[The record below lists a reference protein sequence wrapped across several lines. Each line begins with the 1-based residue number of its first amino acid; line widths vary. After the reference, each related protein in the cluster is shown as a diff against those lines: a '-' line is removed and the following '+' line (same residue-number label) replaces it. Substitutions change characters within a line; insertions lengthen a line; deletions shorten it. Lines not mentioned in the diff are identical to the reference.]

1 MKPWRGRAVKRL
13 TRSGS
18 DMVGP
23 ETGCPGHG
31 KSGLRL
37 PMRRPWVVALAA
49 LAVVLI
55 LPGSG
60 QTGEP
65 GDAGGADAPAA
76 QNPAPETAPGEAA
89 APAAAP
95 EAADTAAPAAPAP
108 PPGQLPAEP
117 AGARVFELGEIVVSG
132 DKLAAGSVATQT
144 EVTRED
150 FMLRGVNN
158 VADALRYIPGGKVSF
173 SRGSLSGNGK
183 DEELIRLRGYE
194 TTDAM
199 ILVDGMPLT
208 EPYMKRVDLSQVLLD
223 NVAKIKVI
231 KGPSSVLYGAN
242 TAGGIVNI
250 VTEKGQG
257 FRSLLDQRFGDYMS
271 FRTLAQNQGARG
283 PVDYVIGGSYDTS
296 DGYAISRSF
305 PGVLLQPDVLRENSD
320 YDRYNVAGRVGS
332 EIGRY
337 GSVSVGGGTYSFD
350 GGVPYPM
357 NDFNPTLWRKGWDR
371 WYVNAFAEWFATD
384 NLGVKGQFFY
394 NRFENEIRTYTDTSF
409 RQISDGGRAVS
420 THDNQVFGYFLNPW
434 WDLGRWSFLRGG
446 IRYENDRVETQD
458 EVGGIWDHYSAEVFT
473 VSLEDEVRPLE
484 GFRVGSLRSLR
495 LVAGVGYNLYHKV
508 EAFAGGG
515 LKAPGEDTD
524 SVDFQAGLLYQPIP
538 QIELHAAVARKTS
551 FPNMQQLY
559 APEGGNPDLKT
570 QTGLNYEV
578 GVEGAYGDRYAG
590 GSLVLFRSDVDNL
603 ISRKEFGNWW
613 EYQNVDRALLQ
624 GLELTAFW
632 HPWACLGL
640 YVNYTYLDAQNRNT
654 GQALDFRPPNVVNFE
669 ARYQAA
675 FGLTAGAIYG
685 YTSSQTY
692 EPKEQPGVLEEL
704 PASGL
709 WEIYVAQKFPFRKEP
724 QRYVEV
730 YVDVENLLD
739 EYYEES
745 PGKPSPGRM
754 VWVGLRGA
762 F

>member
-1 MKPWRGRAVKRL
+1 MRPAGRAAAVFL
-13 TRSGS
+13 
-18 DMVGP
+18 
-23 ETGCPGHG
+23 
-31 KSGLRL
+31 
-37 PMRRPWVVALAA
+37 AL
-49 LAVVLI
+49 LF
-55 LPGSG
+55 LPGLG
-60 QTGEP
+60 LAGEP
-65 GDAGGADAPAA
+65 GAAESTDAAAGEAPA
-76 QNPAPETAPGEAA
+76 PDRAPGDVT
-89 APAAAP
+89 APAAA
-95 EAADTAAPAAPAP
+95 EAP
-108 PPGQLPAEP
+108 QEP
-117 AGARVFELGEIVVSG
+117 AGGARVFELGEIVVTDS
-132 DKLAAGSVATQT
+132 KLAAGSVATQT

-158 VADALRYIPGGKVSF
+158 AADALRYIPGGKVSF

-194 TTDAM
+194 TTDTM

-208 EPYMKRVDLSQVLLD
+208 EPYMKRVDLSQILLD

-271 FRTLAQNQGARG
+271 FRTLAQNQGAHG

-305 PGVLLQPDVLRENSD
+305 PGVLLQPDILRENSD
-320 YDRYNVAGRVGS
+320 YDRTNVTGRVGS

-337 GSVSVGGGTYSFD
+337 GTVSVGGGYYSFD

-357 NDFNPTLWRKGWDR
+357 NDFDPTLWRKAWDR
-371 WYVNAFAEWFATD
+371 WFVNAFAEWFATD
-384 NLGVKGQFFY
+384 SLGVKGQFFY
-394 NRFENEIRTYTDTSF
+394 NRFENQIKTYTDTTF
-409 RQISDGGRAVS
+409 QQVAAGGRAVS

-434 WDLGRWSFLRGG
+434 WDLGKWSFLRGG
-446 IRYENDRVETQD
+446 IRYENDRVEAQ
-458 EVGGIWDHYSAEVFT
+458 ESVGGSWDRYSAEVFT

-484 GFRVGSLRSLR
+484 GIDVGSLQSLR
-495 LVAGVGYNLYHKV
+495 LVAGVGYNYYHKV
-508 EAFAGGG
+508 ENFTGGVIYS
-515 LKAPGEDTD
+515 PGEDTD
-524 SVDFQAGLLYQPIP
+524 SVDFQVGLLYRPIP
-538 QIELHAAVARKTS
+538 QIQLHAGVARKTS
-551 FPNMQQLY
+551 FPNLQQLY
-559 APEGGNPDLKT
+559 SPSSGFANLET

-578 GVEGAYGDRYAG
+578 GIEGAYGDDYAG

-603 ISRKEFGNWW
+603 ITRLELGN
-613 EYQNVDRALLQ
+613 EVTYQNVGRALLQ

-632 HPWACLGL
+632 RPWACLGL
-640 YVNYTYLDAQNRNT
+640 FVNYTYLDTEDKDT
-654 GQALDFRPPNVVNFE
+654 GRALDFRPPSVVNVE
-669 ARYQAA
+669 ARYQAS

-685 YTSSQTY
+685 YTSSQSY
-692 EPKEQPGVLEEL
+692 EPKNVPGGLGVL

-709 WEIYVAQKFPFRKEP
+709 WEIYVSQKFPFRKVSK
-724 QRYVEV
+724 RYVEV

-739 EYYEES
+739 AYYEES